1 MHFEKLLLL
10 LIQLSLLR
18 TSDLQQSCLNILS
31 DSQVRVKHVY
41 LQNELTSLGI
51 KSKVSL
57 LGEGLYRQCLL
68 PNPIM

>member
-18 TSDLQQSCLNILS
+18 TSDLQQSCLNMLS
-31 DSQVRVKHVY
+31 DSQVRVMHVY

-51 KSKVSL
+51 KSIVSL
-57 LGEGLYRQCLL
+57 PAKWVELSRDYSK
-68 PNPIM
+68 PKS